1 MQEIVSDIDQAGSR
15 PSAGGGR
22 GGTTGPSPA
31 REPRREQPKLSQ
43 AELNIEEKSRSNPLT
58 WKGQF
63 SPQLVEAHLRT
74 YAKAGDVVLDP
85 FVGSGTVILEAL
97 RLGLEVVGTE
107 INPAAATLAR
117 LYAASTTGTRRR
129 AEALSE
135 LDQALRT
142 ASVRS
147 DGAGALFPGSGDP
160 PGQFLLHMLRSHPRG
175 SLQFNLLEALVVASD
190 LYQSP
195 DWKKVLSRWEE
206 IRRLV
211 ESLPLA
217 SVGPVVALA
226 DARQLPV
233 GDGTVDLVVT
243 SPPYINVFNYHQQY
257 RASVEAIGWDV
268 LPIARS
274 EIGSNRKFRGNR
286 LLTVVQYCLD
296 MTLCLLELRRKLRKD
311 ARAIFV
317 VGRESNVRKTA
328 FYNAKILAGLATRCA
343 SFDIVL
349 EQERVFLNRF
359 GARIFED
366 IIHLRPGDTARPE
379 SKKALSV
386 AREIA
391 REVLEEARSR
401 APADVI
407 ADLDDA
413 IEKSTTVAPSPM
425 VDLTGQPVF
434 QTGRTSQHPTEGT
447 PSEAHAA
454 P

>member
-1 MQEIVSDIDQAGSR
+1 MQDIASGNNQAGSELGSVDLR
-15 PSAGGGR
+15 VGAPDSCA
-22 GGTTGPSPA
+22 A
-31 REPRREQPKLSQ
+31 RDPGHEQPKLSQ

-63 SPQLVEAHLRT
+63 SPQLVEALLRA
-74 YAKAGDVVLDP
+74 YAKTGDIVLDP

-117 LYAASTTGTRRR
+117 LYTASTYGTLHR
-129 AEALSE
+129 AEALTE
-135 LDQALRT
+135 LDRALRR
-142 ASVRS
+142 ASIGC
-147 DGAGALFPGSGDP
+147 DGAGALFPGTGDAP
-160 PGQFLLHMLRSHPRG
+160 WQSLLRILRPQPRG
-175 SLQFNLLEALVVASD
+175 SLESHLLEALVVASD
-190 LYQSP
+190 LYQRP
-195 DWKKVLSRWEE
+195 DWKRVLSRWEE
-206 IRRLV
+206 IRRLI
-211 ESLPLA
+211 ECLPLA
-217 SVGPVVALA
+217 RVGPVVALA
-226 DARQLPV
+226 DARALPV
-233 GDGTVDLVVT
+233 GDETIDLVVT

-296 MTLCLLELRRKLRKD
+296 MTLCLLELRRTLRRD

-328 FYNAKILAGLATRCA
+328 FYNAKILAELATRSA

-366 IIHLRPGDTARPE
+366 IIHLRPRGVVPPE
-379 SKKALSV
+379 SEKALSL
-386 AREIA
+386 ARDIA
-391 REVLEEARSR
+391 REALESARSR
-401 APADVI
+401 VPEEVTS
-407 ADLDDA
+407 DLNDA
-413 IEKSTTVAPSPM
+413 IEKSITIEPSPI
-425 VDLTGQPVF
+425 VDLAGQPEF
-434 QTGRTSQHPTEGT
+434 QAGRISPHPTEGT
-447 PSEAHAA
+447 TYETYAA

>member
-1 MQEIVSDIDQAGSR
+1 MQEIVSDIDQTGSR
-15 PSAGGGR
+15 PSAVGDR
-22 GGTTGPSPA
+22 EGTADPSA
-31 REPRREQPKLSQ
+31 TREAHREQPKLSQ

-63 SPQLVEAHLRT
+63 SPQLVEAHLRS

-117 LYAASTTGTRRR
+117 LYRASTTGTRRR
-129 AEALSE
+129 AEVLAK
-135 LDQALRT
+135 LDQALRR

-147 DGAGALFPGSGDP
+147 DGAGALFPGSGDA
-160 PGQFLLHMLRSHPRG
+160 PGQSLLHMLRSHPRG
-175 SLQFNLLEALVVASD
+175 SLEFDLLEALVVASD
-190 LYQSP
+190 LYQNP

-217 SVGPVVALA
+217 RVGPVVALA

-286 LLTVVQYCLD
+286 LFTVVQYCLD
-296 MTLCLLELRRKLRKD
+296 MTLCLLELRRKLRKG

-359 GARIFED
+359 GTRIFED
-366 IIHLRPGDTARPE
+366 IIHLRPGDVARPE

-391 REVLEEARSR
+391 REVLKEARIR

-425 VDLTGQPVF
+425 VDLTGQPEF
-434 QTGRTSQHPTEGT
+434 CTGRSSAIPTEGT